1 MLKLKGTVLS
11 YILLVTISVIFTGS
25 SSSTVAAQKPGPK
38 ASAPAIELADVVQK
52 WIADKKKSE
61 EIETIVKNE
70 FIKTWQRV
78 NIIGVVKG
86 TKKIQVR
93 PRPGLSRKAGK
104 TTLVHKMNY
113 IKKGEKT
120 FEFYV
125 VLPEGMVYRDGDI
138 LKITD
143 AYIESNRGY
152 GVKYGVRPVLI
163 GGTIEQ
169 LPPDY

>member
-1 MLKLKGTVLS
+1 MLKLKGTMLS
-11 YILLVTISVIFTGS
+11 YILLVTITVVFTGS

-52 WIADKKKSE
+52 WIADKKKSG
-61 EIETIVKNE
+61 EIEKIVNDE
-70 FIKTWQRV
+70 FVKTWQRV

-93 PRPGLSRKAGK
+93 PRPGASRKAAK
-104 TTLVHKMNY
+104 VTLIHKMEY

-125 VLPEGMVYRDGDI
+125 VLPEGEVYPDGDR
-138 LKITD
+138 LKVTD

-152 GVKYGVRPVLI
+152 GVQYGVRPILI
-163 GGTIEQ
+163 NGTIEQ

>member
-1 MLKLKGTVLS
+1 MKIKIIVVS
-11 YILLVTISVIFTGS
+11 CLLMVPVTLAFIGS
-25 SSSTVAAQKPGPK
+25 NSTTNAAPKPGPK
-38 ASAPAIELADVVQK
+38 ASAPAIELAEVVQG

-61 EIETIVKNE
+61 ELEKIVNDE
-70 FIKTWQRV
+70 FVTTWQRV
-78 NIIGVVKG
+78 NIVGVVKG

-93 PRPGLSRKAGK
+93 PKPGLSRKAGK
-104 TTLVHKMNY
+104 MTLVHKMNY

-125 VLPEGMVYRDGDI
+125 VLPEGEVYRDGDR
-138 LKITD
+138 LKVTD